1 MRLTPLCSVL
11 IGAAAIGWP
20 AAGHAH
26 GIQSSLE
33 RLGSLSASG
42 GGGAIQLET
51 SFSNGT
57 PARDAS
63 VSLIPVGGEG
73 QPIAVGHTDA
83 MGQLTFKLP
92 AVASGN
98 WEIQVDAGPG
108 HRDYLEI
115 PPGQESGAGPVKPTA
130 ARGEASPLSLART
143 HWAPLMG
150 LGLLSGLLALG
161 SLKGRH

>member
-1 MRLTPLCSVL
+1 MRLTHLCSVL
-11 IGAAAIGWP
+11 IGAAAIGWSS
-20 AAGHAH
+20 AGHAH

-42 GGGAIQLET
+42 GGSEIQLET

-57 PARDAS
+57 PAHDAS

-73 QPIAVGHTDA
+73 PPIAVGHTDA

-92 AVASGN
+92 PVASGN

-115 PPGQESGAGPVKPTA
+115 PPGPEPGAGPVKPTA
-130 ARGEASPLSLART
+130 AREVHPAPLGRGP
-143 HWAPLMG
+143 WAPLVG